1 MDMEMLKTVLEQV
14 GVLGWLQGLFPD
26 TEPGDLIQRV
36 DQDFDGLISDLENA
50 RAAREAATR
59 GSRKWRSAHDRK

>member
-1 MDMEMLKTVLEQV
+1 METLETVLEQV
-14 GVLGWLQGLFPD
+14 GVLDWLQGLFPD
-26 TEPGDLIQRV
+26 TEPGDFIHRV

-59 GSRKWRSAHDRK
+59 GSREWRSSHDRK